1 MALRERSDALI
12 RALRRA
18 NLDPEV
24 CAIAFLR
31 FETGMS
37 EDEIARLTGLT
48 RDAVDSGIALA
59 RMRVRALAGA
69 NPADLDVSV
78 RVS

>member
-1 MALRERSDALI
+1 MI

-18 NLDPEV
+18 NLDPQV

-37 EDEIARLTGLT
+37 ESEIARVTGLA
-48 RDAVDSGIALA
+48 RAAVDAGIAQA
-59 RMRVRALAGA
+59 RMRVRADAGA
-69 NPADLDVSV
+69 DPEGLRPSV

>member
-1 MALRERSDALI
+1 MI

-18 NLDPEV
+18 NLDPQV

-31 FETGMS
+31 FETRMT
-37 EDEIARLTGLT
+37 EDEIARLTGLD
-48 RDAVDSGIALA
+48 REAVDSGIALA
-59 RMRVRALAGA
+59 RMRVPGLAGE

>member
-1 MALRERSDALI
+1 MI

-18 NLDPEV
+18 DLDPQV

-37 EDEIARLTGLT
+37 ESEIARLTGLA
-48 RDAVDSGIALA
+48 RVAVQAGIAQA
-59 RMRVRALAGA
+59 RIRVGPPAAADSEGLGA
-69 NPADLDVSV
+69 PVTAS
-78 RVS
+78 